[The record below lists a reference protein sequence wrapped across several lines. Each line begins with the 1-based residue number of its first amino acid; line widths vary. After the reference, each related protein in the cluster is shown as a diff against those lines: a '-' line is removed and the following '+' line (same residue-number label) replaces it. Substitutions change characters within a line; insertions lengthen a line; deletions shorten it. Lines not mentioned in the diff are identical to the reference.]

1 MSDLFRKEALE
12 NRSRALYGEVA
23 LRGPLSTWVLTAL
36 ILILTLISIGLLFG
50 LKVQTADGPMR
61 LFFWLLNGAQ
71 GG

>member
-23 LRGPLSTWVLTAL
+23 LRGPLSTWILTGL
-36 ILILTLISIGLLFG
+36 ILIFTLIGLGLLFG
-50 LKVQTADGPMR
+50 LTVQTGEGPMR
-61 LFFWLLNGAQ
+61 LFTWLLNGAK

>member
-36 ILILTLISIGLLFG
+36 ILILTLIGIGLLFG
-50 LKVQTADGPMR
+50 LTVQTDEGPMR
-61 LFFWLLNGAQ
+61 LFNWLLNGAK
-71 GG
+71 GR

>member
-36 ILILTLISIGLLFG
+36 ILILTLTSIGLLFG

-71 GG
+71 GE